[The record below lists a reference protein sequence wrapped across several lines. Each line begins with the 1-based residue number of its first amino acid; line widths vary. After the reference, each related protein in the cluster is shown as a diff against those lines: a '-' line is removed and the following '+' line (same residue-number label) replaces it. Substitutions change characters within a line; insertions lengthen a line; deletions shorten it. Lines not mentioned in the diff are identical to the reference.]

1 MKYENAGQA
10 IGKEV
15 DVKNTAYGDSVGR
28 SGDIL
33 RILYPN
39 GVQPEQYG
47 DMQLVTRIIDKL
59 FRIATDKHALGES
72 PYRDISGYGI
82 LGMVRDE
89 EGPAGQQAEMYL
101 HASQDEAKEFS
112 AGRLQPDGYH
122 YLVASETVTDDVEVQ
137 GQISGTWRPIHPDAS
152 AIGKLYD
159 PQTCLPTRRK
169 LC

>member
-1 MKYENAGQA
+1 MKYEHAGQA

-59 FRIATDKHALGES
+59 FRIATNKHALGES

-89 EGPAGQQAEMYL
+89 EKPIGQQVEMYL
-101 HASQDEAKEFS
+101 YQSQEEAREFS

-122 YLVASETVTDDVEVQ
+122 HLVSGETVTSDVEVQ
-137 GQISGTWRPIHPDAS
+137 GQISGTWRLIHPDAA
-152 AIGKLYD
+152 AIGKPYD